1 MSHYSLEEVLHPR
14 SIAIVGASDIGRGGG
29 FVRPLQ
35 EMKFKGKLYP
45 VNPKYEKIGGMK
57 AYPKVSAIPGP
68 VDYVISSI
76 PSQFILD
83 LVADC
88 TEKRV
93 KVIHLFTARFSETG
107 RKDAADLE
115 KEVLRKA
122 REGNIRIIG
131 PNCMGVYY
139 PKMRMAFN
147 TGWPKESGN
156 VGLMS
161 QSGQVVGE
169 IVNFAALRGI
179 RFSKAISYG
188 NAIDFNECDYLDYF
202 AQDPETGIILM
213 YIEGVRDGE
222 RFAEALRKAA
232 AVKPVIIVKGGR
244 GSAGTRATASHTASM
259 AGSQQIWASLFK
271 QTRAI
276 SCDNLEDMVDLATAF
291 YFLPPCSGRNL
302 AVVGGSGGS
311 SVLAAD
317 QCEEAGLNVI
327 ALPQDIRDKLKAENS
342 PIWDWIGNPADFSIS
357 MGERE
362 AAIQIGRMMVEHPA
376 FNAVMSFASIPW
388 NKVGEKFSMDEHIQ
402 QFFVYL
408 MEGKPTVFV
417 FQEMVK
423 GGSKELRQLQ
433 KMTADMKQKLIENNL
448 AVYPTIS
455 RAARA
460 LSKMIGYYEN
470 KVQAFKSS

>member
-1 MSHYSLEEVLHPR
+1 MSSYSLEEVLHPR
-14 SIAIVGASDIGRGGG
+14 SIAVVGASDVGRGGG

-35 EMKFKGKLYP
+35 EMPFKGKLYP
-45 VNPKYEKIGGMK
+45 VNPKYEKIGGIK

-83 LVADC
+83 LIADC
-88 TEKRV
+88 AQKKV

-107 RKDAADLE
+107 RKDAAELE
-115 KEVLRKA
+115 QEVLRRAKA
-122 REGNIRIIG
+122 GNIRIIG

-139 PKMRMAFN
+139 PKMGIAFN
-147 TGWPKESGN
+147 TGWPKESGS
-156 VGLMS
+156 VGFMS

-169 IVNFAALRGI
+169 IVNFAARRGV

-188 NAIDFNECDYLDYF
+188 NAIDLNECDYLDYL
-202 AQDPETGIILM
+202 AQDQETDIILM
-213 YIEGVRDGE
+213 YIEGVREGGKFFDS
-222 RFAEALRKAA
+222 LKKAA
-232 AVKPVIIVKGGR
+232 AAKPVVIVKGGR

-259 AGSQQIWASLFK
+259 AGSQQIWEALFK
-271 QTRAI
+271 QTGAI
-276 SCDNLEDMVDLATAF
+276 SCDNLEDMVDLAVAL
-291 YFLPPCSGRNL
+291 YFLPACSGRNL

-327 ALPQDIRDKLKAENS
+327 PLPLDLRDRLKKDGS

-362 AAIQIGRMMVEHPA
+362 AAIQIGRMMAEHPA
-376 FNAVMSFASIPW
+376 FQAIMAFTSIPW
-388 NKVGEKFSMDEHIQ
+388 NKVDEKFSMDEHIQ
-402 QFFVYL
+402 QFFTYL
-408 MEGKPTVFV
+408 EDGKPTVFI

-423 GGSKELRQLQ
+423 GRGRELKHLL
-433 KMTADMKQKLIENNL
+433 KLTDEMKQKLIENKL
-448 AVYPTIS
+448 AVYPSIS

-460 LSKMIGYYEN
+460 LSKMIGYYE
-470 KVQAFKSS
+470 KRLTI

>member
-1 MSHYSLEEVLHPR
+1 MSLYSLEEVLHPR
-14 SIAIVGASDIGRGGG
+14 SIAIVGASDVGRGGG
-29 FVRPLQ
+29 FLRPLQ
-35 EMKFKGKLYP
+35 EMPFKGKLYP
-45 VNPKYEKIGGMK
+45 VNPKYEKIGGLK

-83 LVADC
+83 LIEDC
-88 TEKRV
+88 AQKNVRA
-93 KVIHLFTARFSETG
+93 IHLFTARFSETG
-107 RKDAADLE
+107 RKDATELE
-115 KEVLRKA
+115 YEVLKRA
-122 REGNIRIIG
+122 RAADIRIIG

-139 PKMRMAFN
+139 PKMGIAFN
-147 TGWPKESGN
+147 TGWPKETGG
-156 VGLMS
+156 VGFIS

-169 IVNFAALRGI
+169 VVNFAARRGV

-188 NAIDFNECDYLDYF
+188 NAVDLNECDYLEYL
-202 AQDPETGIILM
+202 AQDTETTMILM
-213 YIEGVRDGE
+213 YIEGVRDGV
-222 RFAEALRKAA
+222 RFFESLKRATAL
-232 AVKPVIIVKGGR
+232 KPVVIVKGGR

-259 AGSQQIWASLFK
+259 AGSQQVWQALFK
-271 QTRAI
+271 QTGAI
-276 SCDNLEDMVDLATAF
+276 SCDNLEDLVDLAVAF
-291 YFLPPCSGRNL
+291 YFLPSCSGRNL

-327 ALPQDIRDKLKAENS
+327 PFPRDIRDRLRKEGS
-342 PIWDWIGNPADFSIS
+342 SIWDWIGNPADFSIS

-376 FNAVMSFASIPW
+376 FDAIMAFTSIPW
-388 NKVGEKFSMDEHIQ
+388 NKVGEKFSMDEHVE
-402 QFFVYL
+402 QFFTYL
-408 MEGKPTVFV
+408 EDGKPTVFV

-423 GGSKELRQLQ
+423 GRTRELKQLL
-433 KMTADMKQKLIENNL
+433 KLTADMKQKLIDNRF

-460 LSKMIGYYEN
+460 LSKMIGYYESR
-470 KVQAFKSS
+470 V